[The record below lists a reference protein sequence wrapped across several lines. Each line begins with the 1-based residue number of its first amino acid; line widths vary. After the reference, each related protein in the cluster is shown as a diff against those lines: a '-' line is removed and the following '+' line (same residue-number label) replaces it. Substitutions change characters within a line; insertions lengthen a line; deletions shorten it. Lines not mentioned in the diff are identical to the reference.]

1 MSDQLYTIPTSCD
14 FSLIISDNSENE
26 CSPKLKDPFFSPY
39 VGILINGPKKVVWPK
54 NASLSDYPP
63 NLIGQTSGP
72 LRLMIAGLVRAK
84 YSTLGLRGQ
93 FSYDVVVTAVNQ
105 DTAETYSGK
114 MPRGD
119 FEYFPSDDIP
129 PGTPRREDYI
139 EYSESLYSSQF
150 NLDLVHDLGLPFKA
164 ATYSV
169 YATLG
174 EYKSNVI
181 TINTQLN

>member
-1 MSDQLYTIPTSCD
+1 MSDQLFTIPTSCD
-14 FSLIISDNSENE
+14 FSLIVSDNSENK

-93 FSYDVVVTAVNQ
+93 FSYEVVVTAVNQ

-129 PGTPRREDYI
+129 PGAPRREDYA

-150 NLDLVHDLGLPFKA
+150 NLDLVHDLGLPLKA

-169 YATLG
+169 YATLA
-174 EYKSNVI
+174 EYKSNVL
-181 TINTQLN
+181 TISTRLE